1 MKNIENK
8 QIEELLQRFKNNL
21 DLEIHVKELLGISPC
36 FILEKNNVGEI
47 FNDLHHHDLYEILY
61 IKEGKVTYIIEDK
74 KYILEEGDMVL
85 MSPTTLHKLDKILS
99 NTSKRIIL
107 NFPAS
112 YVDKI
117 STNRCDLLKAFEIS
131 LQKDIHKISF
141 DKSLRKTIENYFKI
155 MLETQF
161 SKEYGDDITYKIR
174 FTQTLLIINRMIMNI
189 NMDGNIV
196 TTTSKIVSEIINYI
210 NLNLSNKIFIK
221 DIAKKL
227 SLSESRV
234 SHVFKQETG
243 MSILKYIIK
252 KRLILAKELVR
263 NGEHLNIIYGLC
275 GFQDNTSFF
284 RAFKKEYNITPK
296 NYYLTYLRTLD

>member
-8 QIEELLQRFKNNL
+8 QIEELLQQFKNNL

>member
-8 QIEELLQRFKNNL
+8 QIEELLRRFKNNL
-21 DLEIHVKELLGISPC
+21 DLDIHVKELLGISPC

-117 STNRCDLLKAFEIS
+117 STNHCDLLKAFEIS

-141 DKSLRKTIENYFKI
+141 DKSLRKTIENYFEI

-174 FTQTLLIINRMIMNI
+174 FTQALLIINRMIMNI

-210 NLNLSNKIFIK
+210 NLNLTNKIFIK

-252 KRLILAKELVR
+252 KRLILAKELIR